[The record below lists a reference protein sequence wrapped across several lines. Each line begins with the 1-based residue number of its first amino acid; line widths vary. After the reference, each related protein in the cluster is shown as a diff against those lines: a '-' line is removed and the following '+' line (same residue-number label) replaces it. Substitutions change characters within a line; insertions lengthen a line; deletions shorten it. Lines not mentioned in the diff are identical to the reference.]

1 MNHHTHQQ
9 NEEIL
14 KLTKLYS
21 LNEKFTEETYKANQ
35 ASEAYTLLK
44 YKNDYKSKK
53 DRKTGEIV
61 DEWWIVEITKGYEV
75 V

>member
-1 MNHHTHQQ
+1 MKQLIKETLTFHIDS
-9 NEEIL
+9 EEEAMQ
-14 KLTKLYS
+14 TVE
-21 LNEKFTEETYKANQ
+21 NYKANQ
-35 ASEAYTLLK
+35 MAEGYTLLK

-75 V
+75 I

>member
-1 MNHHTHQQ
+1 MKQLIKETLTFRID
-9 NEEIL
+9 NEEEAMS
-14 KLTKLYS
+14 TVE
-21 LNEKFTEETYKANQ
+21 NYKANQ
-35 ASEAYTLLK
+35 GVDGYTLLK

>member
-1 MNHHTHQQ
+1 MQTVEN
-9 NEEIL
+9 
-14 KLTKLYS
+14 
-21 LNEKFTEETYKANQ
+21 YKANQ
-35 ASEAYTLLK
+35 AAEGYTLLK

-75 V
+75 I

>member
-1 MNHHTHQQ
+1 MNQLMKETLTFRIDS
-9 NEEIL
+9 EEEAMQ
-14 KLTKLYS
+14 TVE
-21 LNEKFTEETYKANQ
+21 NYKASQ
-35 ASEAYTLLK
+35 MAEGYTLLK

-75 V
+75 I